1 MERERAECRVKSSA
15 SYLSFCEAKA
25 VGELLSFCSHHI
37 MVFLER
43 VFEPQE
49 LRRRKRCPDS
59 FGLSGQRVVQKEALW
74 TRFITWKRA
83 ESEDPQ

>member
-1 MERERAECRVKSSA
+1 MSIAVASRWDRVV

-25 VGELLSFCSHHI
+25 VGELLPLCSHHV
-37 MVFLER
+37 MVFLKR

-49 LRRRKRCPDS
+49 LRRWKRCPDP

-74 TRFITWKRA
+74 TRFVTCKHA
-83 ESEDPQ
+83 EVEDS